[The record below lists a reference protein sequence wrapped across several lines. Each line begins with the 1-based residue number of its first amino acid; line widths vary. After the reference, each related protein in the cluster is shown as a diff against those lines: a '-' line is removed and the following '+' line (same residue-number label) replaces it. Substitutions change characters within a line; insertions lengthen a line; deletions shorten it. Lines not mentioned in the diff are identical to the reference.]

1 MTSLRRLPLNP
12 IGRSSVLGIMFF
24 GLVLLALFALEGEWD
39 VASATIATAVVVPL
53 FYLADRHITSR

>member
-1 MTSLRRLPLNP
+1 
-12 IGRSSVLGIMFF
+12 MFF